1 MKNRRVHITLTLTL
15 AFIAIGLINIAC
27 GEDRREEYHEQT
39 KVDRWIEKTM
49 NQHYYWEIPPADKQR
64 NYFSHPE
71 EFFKSLLSDNE
82 KKNGRYYSYIE
93 SIASAETRSIQNI
106 SNSYGFE
113 FGYVPNLFKDAE
125 TQSNQMGVLVFY
137 TVENSPAREA
147 GLKRG
152 DWIIGTNG
160 HYITEEDINTFLL
173 GGAAQELQLGTYQ
186 EGKDNNS
193 GKWILSK
200 EIYLP
205 GARAIEDNP
214 VHTTKILN
222 VEGKKV
228 GYILYNH
235 FTTGKDK
242 NVGDTSYDD
251 AIRNVSKEFKKA
263 GVDDVVLDL
272 RYNNGGIISSA
283 ALFCEVL
290 APASAQG
297 ETMYYL
303 KFNRNYKD
311 PWVEQTFDKKFLG
324 DGVNLDL
331 KNLYILTSNRTASA
345 SELIINSLSPYMNV
359 VLIGDKTEGKNLG
372 SNEYTDD
379 ENLWTMHPIVCQIYN
394 KDKESEYEKGFDPH
408 FSSGEIGELYRLEE
422 LGNPDEVLL
431 NIALSVITN
440 RIPAEKVKR
449 GTRALTTDIK
459 ILSPSLDR
467 KSTPV
472 QLYQ

>member
-1 MKNRRVHITLTLTL
+1 MTKHKQHTYIISVL
-15 AFIAIGLINIAC
+15 ALIYIGFINIAC

-49 NQHYYWEIPPADKQR
+49 NQHYYWDIPSADKQR
-64 NYFSHPE
+64 NYFSPPK

-93 SIASAETRSIQNI
+93 SIASAKTRSIKNI

-113 FGYVPNLFKDAE
+113 FVYVPDLFKDAE
-125 TQSNQMGVLVFY
+125 TQSNQMGVLVLY
-137 TVENSPAREA
+137 TVKNSPAREA

-152 DWIIGTNG
+152 DWIIGMNG
-160 HYITEEDINTFLL
+160 HYITEKDIDTFLS
-173 GGAAQELQLGTYQ
+173 GGASQELQLGTYQ
-186 EGKDNNS
+186 EGKDYNS
-193 GKWILSK
+193 GKWIFSK
-200 EIYLP
+200 EIHLP

-242 NVGDTSYDD
+242 NMGDTSYDD

-283 ALFCEVL
+283 ALFCEIL
-290 APASAQG
+290 APASCQG
-297 ETMYYL
+297 ETMYFL
-303 KFNRNYKD
+303 KFNRNHKD

-324 DGVNLDL
+324 DGANLDL
-331 KNLYILTSNRTASA
+331 KDLYILTSNWTASA

-359 VLIGDKTEGKNLG
+359 VLIGAKTEGKNLG
-372 SNEYTDD
+372 SNEFTDD
-379 ENLWTMHPIVCQIYN
+379 EDLWTMHPIVCQIYN
-394 KDKESEYEKGFDPH
+394 KDKESEYAKGFDPH

-431 NIALSVITN
+431 KIALAQITGTQ
-440 RIPAEKVKR
+440 PAVKESSK
-449 GTRALTTDIK
+449 TRTLKDLQF
-459 ILSPSLDR
+459 LSPSLNR

-472 QLYQ
+472 CLHQ